1 MEDSRAHGVRSAL
14 EAIRKS
20 MDEGSSTSSQ
30 IPSSG
35 PSLMCESCEGT
46 THRNAEMP
54 CTNNMSLDGGML
66 QIFATVSSAKDVIK
80 DVSYAALTYL

>member
-20 MDEGSSTSSQ
+20 MDEQILSSSSQ
-30 IPSSG
+30 ILSFG
-35 PSLMCESCEGT
+35 SLIMCESCEGT

-54 CTNNMSLDGGML
+54 CTNDNMSLDGGML
-66 QIFATVSSAKDVIK
+66 QCFATVSSAKDVIK
-80 DVSYAALTYL
+80 DASYMLP